1 MSCTETD
8 FSLTFVEKLEG
19 FLKVEKLSIS
29 THANAN
35 DYNRPRNDNCN
46 DNYDKTPIAHSTTT
60 FLSERFVGRWHR
72 IDDPWNFRIWEEIIY
87 RSYLYSFKIST
98 LVKSRWNYMIIIEH
112 SFWRQSKKTHDL
124 MTRNIENGVR
134 KVILTKHPLPY
145 VSFSRA
151 IMSWFFQL
159 AFLHSIILLDGTPFW
174 THCCTLGRM

>member
-72 IDDPWNFRIWEEIIY
+72 IDDP
-87 RSYLYSFKIST
+87 
-98 LVKSRWNYMIIIEH
+98 
-112 SFWRQSKKTHDL
+112 
-124 MTRNIENGVR
+124 
-134 KVILTKHPLPY
+134 
-145 VSFSRA
+145 
-151 IMSWFFQL
+151 
-159 AFLHSIILLDGTPFW
+159 
-174 THCCTLGRM
+174 